1 MSLLKELHDI
11 MLEQECE
18 ECGCEIVYTDADG
31 NVIEEATGGA
41 SVQAFRREGNQIKR
55 QFRCTMGEKKG
66 RLVANP
72 KTCIQRKNP
81 KRMLVGRKTAAAKK
95 GVRLRKSAI
104 TRNKAVH
111 KTLRKMNKRRKQ
123 MGVRK
128 TK

>member
-18 ECGCEIVYTDADG
+18 ECGCEIVYVDENG
-31 NVIEEATGGA
+31 EVIEEATGGA
-41 SVQAFRREGNQIKR
+41 SVQAWRRTGGKVKR

-81 KRMLVGRKTAAAKK
+81 KRMLVGKKVAQAKK
-95 GVRLRKSAI
+95 GIRLRKSAI
-104 TRNKAVH
+104 TRGQAQH
-111 KTLRKMNKRRKQ
+111 KMMRKMNKRRKQ
-123 MGVRK
+123 SGVRR